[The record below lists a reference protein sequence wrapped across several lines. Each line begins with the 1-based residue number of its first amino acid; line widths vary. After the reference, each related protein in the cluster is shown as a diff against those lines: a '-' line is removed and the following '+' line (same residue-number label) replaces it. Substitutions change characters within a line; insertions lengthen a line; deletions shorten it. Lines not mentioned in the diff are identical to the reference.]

1 MKSSWI
7 KGDDM
12 ILEMD
17 SIDAF
22 RAKEK
27 GEGGRVLTAEFKCE
41 ELLEI
46 KFKYRRG
53 SYDKLELAS

>member
-1 MKSSWI
+1 MTP
-7 KGDDM
+7 G
-12 ILEMD
+12 MD
-17 SIDAF
+17 SIDVF

-27 GEGGRVLTAEFKCE
+27 GEGGRVLEAKFKCE